1 MNNWFINGRRR
12 TLKNIL
18 AKEGKDFRNY
28 RNQRGSRK
36 KLGGYNSENRTT
48 NTEQRPLNAN
58 PSSKYFSSSEMST
71 SFQLPTQWHPN
82 PPKFEDNTNLHLLAD
97 VALQCNWFQATG
109 IEKLLLAAEVL
120 N

>member
-1 MNNWFINGRRR
+1 M
-12 TLKNIL
+12 KKIL
-18 AKEGKDFRNY
+18 AKEGKDSTKY

-36 KLGGYNSENRTT
+36 KLGGNNSEKRT
-48 NTEQRPLNAN
+48 NTEQGPLDAN
-58 PSSKYFSSSEMST
+58 PSSKFFSPSEMST

-82 PPKFEDNTNLHLLAD
+82 PPKIEDNSKLHLLAD